1 MCVGEKQ
8 KVIPAQA
15 GVLGTEVSPALL
27 AEMPGHSETEES
39 NCRVGLTGNPL
50 PLFPP
55 PQAPSGCEKEIFPMT
70 FDGRCLRLVY
80 PRNRLWDKDSHTGSL
95 SGRLSGTKHEG
106 RKWSRVRQRDE
117 LNWAQL
123 QSRPQ
128 PPHGD
133 LWSPRSFTAVL
144 NWGKGAQT
152 TVSLHTD
159 HWM

>member
-15 GVLGTEVSPALL
+15 GVLGTEVSPAPL

-70 FDGRCLRLVY
+70 FDGRCLG
-80 PRNRLWDKDSHTGSL
+80 WFTHETDSETKIHIQEVFQGGSQEQNTKGGSEAG
-95 SGRLSGTKHEG
+95 SGRGMS
-106 RKWSRVRQRDE
+106 
-117 LNWAQL
+117 
-123 QSRPQ
+123 
-128 PPHGD
+128 
-133 LWSPRSFTAVL
+133 
-144 NWGKGAQT
+144 
-152 TVSLHTD
+152 
-159 HWM
+159 

>member
-1 MCVGEKQ
+1 MYIKNMCVGEKQ

-15 GVLGTEVSPALL
+15 GVLGTEVSPAPL

-80 PRNRLWDKDSHTGSL
+80 PRNRL
-95 SGRLSGTKHEG
+95 
-106 RKWSRVRQRDE
+106 
-117 LNWAQL
+117 
-123 QSRPQ
+123 
-128 PPHGD
+128 
-133 LWSPRSFTAVL
+133 
-144 NWGKGAQT
+144 
-152 TVSLHTD
+152 
-159 HWM
+159 